1 MTGLWGTLLL
11 SLLIA
16 LPATALAAAVAVP
29 VAYAAARW
37 RFRGKT
43 LLEAL
48 VIIPLVLPPTVVG
61 YLLILLLGRRG
72 FVGGWIARWTDGYS
86 IMFRPEGGILAAA
99 IVAMPLVYLPA
110 KAAFRSIEQ
119 EMEDIA
125 QINGASVWQT
135 FWLVSLPIAMRGVA
149 SGLVLAF
156 ARALGEFG
164 ATVMVMGSDQH
175 TTLPIAVYN
184 AWIQGELSQA
194 AGPAIVLTSIALL
207 LAILFN
213 RLPRG

>member
-16 LPATALAAAVAVP
+16 LPATALATLVAVP
-29 VAYAAARW
+29 LAYAAARW
-37 RFRGKT
+37 RFRGKS

-48 VIIPLVLPPTVVG
+48 VIVPLVLPPTVVG
-61 YLLILLLGRRG
+61 YLLIVLLGRRG
-72 FVGGWIARWTDGYS
+72 LVGTWIAQWTDGYS
-86 IMFRPEGGILAAA
+86 ILFRPEGGILAAA
-99 IVAMPLVYLPA
+99 IVAMPLLYLPA
-110 KAAFRSIEQ
+110 KAAFRNIDQ

-125 QINGASVWQT
+125 RINGASMWQT
-135 FWLVSLPIAMRGVA
+135 FWLVSLPIAMRGVT
-149 SGLVLAF
+149 SGLILAF

-175 TTLPIAVYN
+175 TTLPIFVYN

-194 AGPAIVLTSIALL
+194 TGAVVLLTSIALL
-207 LAILFN
+207 LAVLFN
-213 RLPRG
+213 RLPRA